1 MNGGAAALVLLALA
15 AGAGATEVPAPPEA
29 LRTVDP
35 GELGYTYAAGAF
47 AAEYTPPPPGSY
59 ALPVIDDVGDH
70 PLLDA
75 DGSPTTL
82 FAAKGDRVAVVAF
95 VYTTC
100 VEAAGCPLSMAV
112 ARRLDRALA
121 AEPALAERVVLLTVS
136 FDPERDTP
144 TRMAAVQAL
153 HKPESRWRFLTARDE
168 SALAPLLADFGQPV
182 ARLRYA
188 DGRWT
193 GLFRHVLKVFLVDGT
208 NRVRNV
214 YSAGFLHPALVL
226 NDIRTVLDAPAADD
240 GRFAG
245 PVDPAPAGLR

>member
-1 MNGGAAALVLLALA
+1 MSGVRTALLLLTIA
-15 AGAGATEVPAPPEA
+15 AGAAATEVPAPPEA
-29 LRTVDP
+29 LRGVDP
-35 GELGYTYAAGAF
+35 GELAYTYAAGAF
-47 AAEYTPPPPGSY
+47 SAEYTPPPPGSY
-59 ALPVIDDVGDH
+59 ALPVIDDVEDH
-70 PLLDA
+70 ALLDV

-82 FAAKGDRVAVVAF
+82 FAAKGNRVAVVAF

-112 ARRLDRALA
+112 VRRLDRALA
-121 AEPALAERVVLLTVS
+121 DEPALAERVVLLTVS

-153 HKPESRWRFLTARDE
+153 HKPQSRWRFLTARDGGT
-168 SALAPLLADFGQPV
+168 LAPLLADFGQPV
-182 ARLRYA
+182 ARLRYQ

-214 YSAGFLHPALVL
+214 YSAGFLHPELVL
-226 NDIRTVLDAPAADD
+226 NDIRTVLGAPAGAD

-245 PVDPAPAGLR
+245 PVDPRAAGLR